1 MTKYRTSDGDMIEKK
16 VIDRKVRESKALLL
30 QLQKDKYGYNFCE
43 KCKRNDC
50 LPLDCAH
57 IISVS
62 DCQKQ
67 GRSEYAWS
75 VSNMQVLGRKC
86 HQEHDKLNIQSV
98 RLQPEDKEVKFILK
112 PQFDI

>member
-1 MTKYRTSDGDMIEKK
+1 MPSYNCSDGTRVDKK
-16 VIDRKVRESKALLL
+16 VINRKVRESKALLL

-67 GRSEYAWS
+67 GRSEVAWS
-75 VSNMQVLGRKC
+75 VTNMQVLCRKC
-86 HQEHDKLNIQSV
+86 HQEFDKLNIQSV
-98 RLQPEDKEVKFILK
+98 RLEPEGVTVMYVPFH
-112 PQFDI
+112 